1 MPQRFPPLAP
11 EPPKAAPKVLPL
23 LQALPIGELCL
34 MLLIGLA
41 LLST

>member
-1 MPQRFPPLAP
+1 MPQHFPPLAP
-11 EPPKAAPKVLPL
+11 QQPKPATKALHL

>member
-1 MPQRFPPLAP
+1 MPQRFPPLAT
-11 EPPKAAPKVLPL
+11 EPAKTAPKALPL